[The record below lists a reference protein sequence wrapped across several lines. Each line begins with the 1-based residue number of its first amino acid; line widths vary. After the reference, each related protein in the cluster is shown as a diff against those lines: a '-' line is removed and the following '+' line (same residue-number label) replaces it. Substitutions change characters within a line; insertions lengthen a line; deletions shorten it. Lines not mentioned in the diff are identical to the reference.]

1 MRVRMKKKLENGY
14 NMGPLII
21 INNILLDIIR
31 VFFFLQLNISCS
43 DISVQTQVSSSKKNR
58 KKNTLASIAP
68 HAKEIS
74 SEAWEPNII
83 WKEI

>member
-1 MRVRMKKKLENGY
+1 
-14 NMGPLII
+14 MGPLII
-21 INNILLDIIR
+21 ICQSVL
-31 VFFFLQLNISCS
+31 FLQLNISCS

-58 KKNTLASIAP
+58 EENTLASIAP